1 MRYELQRNS
10 PAPAEDSTLHR
21 RITGE
26 FHEMPGLVLTL
37 AQASRLFSLEPERC
51 ERVLNGLVEGGVLAR
66 DGNRFARADGG
77 RRRA

>member
-1 MRYELQRNS
+1 
-10 PAPAEDSTLHR
+10 
-21 RITGE
+21 
-26 FHEMPGLVLTL
+26 MPGLVLTL